1 MFMLTQPLTKK
12 LKNGRFIMSSVS
24 FLKKMFIV
32 ACVLLTFGCVG
43 CSPSEADLKKWEK
56 YNIDSL
62 SKNGEEVGVLPDGRK
77 VIRYSVAMPSSW
89 SKADQHFIYVVDGSV
104 TMNREIQNGKYT
116 KQETTVLIGDFTECI
131 D

>member
-1 MFMLTQPLTKK
+1 
-12 LKNGRFIMSSVS
+12 MSSVS
-24 FLKKMFIV
+24 FLKKWFIV
-32 ACVLLTFGCVG
+32 VCMLLTFGCVG
-43 CSPSEADLKKWEK
+43 CSPSEADVKKWKK

-77 VIRYSVAMPSSW
+77 VIRYSVVSPPSW
-89 SKADQHFIYVVDGSV
+89 PRREPDHHFIYVVDGSV
-104 TMNREIQNGKYT
+104 TMNREVQNGKYT